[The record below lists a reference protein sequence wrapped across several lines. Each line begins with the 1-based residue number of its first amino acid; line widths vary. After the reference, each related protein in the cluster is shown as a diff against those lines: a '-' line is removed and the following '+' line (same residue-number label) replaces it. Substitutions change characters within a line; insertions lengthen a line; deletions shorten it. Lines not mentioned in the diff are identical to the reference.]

1 MDEFILFAEDFYRR
15 RHASGEISFHT
26 WRNALS
32 QIESFGHFLERAR
45 PGASL
50 EDVDADLLQ
59 DYRRYCL
66 MSGNLPSTVG
76 RKLHPLRMVLQEAVR
91 KGRVSQEKL
100 ASLENVYLPVKQ
112 RLYGGAAEG
121 EADGGETAV
130 KFLTDVQMEQFLRFY
145 KTLPEG
151 SRRDRLDLFLFSF
164 HACGLR
170 VSDIVTL
177 EWKHIDL
184 KEKTLSKIL
193 VKTRNRLTIP
203 LSDPALE
210 ILGRWKRRSLN
221 NRFVFN
227 LLPEDFGFGDDGG
240 LEKAIDS
247 RNRAVRLT
255 LNAVGRQLGFPFPL
269 GMHVARHTF
278 AVKALNS
285 ARLDVHLISRL
296 LGHSSVTVTEKVYAT
311 FLLPTLSAEVRSRL
325 SFPEFGAKNDG

>member
-1 MDEFILFAEDFYRR
+1 MDEFVLFAEDYYRR

-112 RLYGGAAEG
+112 RIYGRAADG
-121 EADGGETAV
+121 EEDGGETSV
-130 KFLTDVQMEQFLRFY
+130 KFLTEAQMERFLRFY

-151 SRRDRLDLFLFSF
+151 ARRDRLDLFLFSF

-177 EWKHIDL
+177 EWRHIDL

-193 VKTRNRLTIP
+193 VKTRNRLVIP
-203 LSDPALE
+203 LSSPALE
-210 ILGRWKRRSLN
+210 ILDRWKARKLN

-227 LLPEDFGFGDDGG
+227 LLPEDFVFGDDGT

-247 RNRAVRLT
+247 RNRSVRLT
-255 LNAVGRQLGFPFPL
+255 LNAVGRKLGFPFPL

-278 AVKALNS
+278 AVMALNS

-311 FLLPTLSAEVRSRL
+311 FLLPTLSSEVREKL
-325 SFPEFGAKNDG
+325 SFSEFGLPNP

>member
-32 QIESFGHFLERAR
+32 QIESFGHFLERTC

-50 EDVDADLLQ
+50 EDVDTDLLQ

-100 ASLENVYLPVKQ
+100 ASLESVYLPVKQ

-130 KFLTDVQMEQFLRFY
+130 KFLTDVQMERFLRFY

-151 SRRDRLDLFLFSF
+151 VRRDRLDLFLFSF

-177 EWKHIDL
+177 EWRHIDL

-193 VKTRNRLTIP
+193 VKTRNRLVIP
-203 LSDPALE
+203 LSSPALE
-210 ILGRWKRRSLN
+210 ILDRWKARGLN

-227 LLPEDFGFGDDGG
+227 LLPEDFVFGDDGT

-247 RNRAVRLT
+247 RNRSVRLT
-255 LNAVGRQLGFPFPL
+255 LNAVGRKLGIPFPL

-278 AVKALNS
+278 AVMALNS

-311 FLLPTLSAEVRSRL
+311 FLLPTLSSEVREKL
-325 SFPEFGAKNDG
+325 SFSEFGLPNP